1 MLQTSAIEPGTL
13 ALLKRLM
20 NVPEL
25 QGASL
30 VGGTALALK
39 FGHRKSI
46 DLDLFVNE
54 NFKQKEIEMAL
65 EREFGSEFVYEP
77 TKITFALFCM
87 IQSIKVDIVNYPHP
101 ILKPIELMEGI
112 SFYDN
117 ADISA
122 MKINAI
128 LGRGNKKDFFDLAEL
143 LKHYSLGQIMEW
155 HKKKYPNQMILISIP
170 NAITYFED
178 AEQSENPVSLNG
190 ETWESVKN
198 SIKKSVRDYL
208 A

>member
-77 TKITFALFCM
+77 TKITFAVFCM
-87 IQSIKVDIVNYPHP
+87 IQSIKVDIVNHPHP

-178 AEQSENPVSLNG
+178 AEQSENPLSLNG

-198 SIKKSVRDYL
+198 SIKKAVRDYL

>member
-77 TKITFALFCM
+77 TKITFAVFCM

-101 ILKPIELMEGI
+101 ILKAIELMEGI

-155 HKKKYPNQMILISIP
+155 YKRKYPNQMILISIP

-198 SIKKSVRDYL
+198 NIKKSVRDYL

>member
-77 TKITFALFCM
+77 TKITFAVFCM

-101 ILKPIELMEGI
+101 ILKAIELMEGI

-155 HKKKYPNQMILISIP
+155 YKKKYPNQMILISIP

-178 AEQSENPVSLNG
+178 AEQSENPLSLNG

-198 SIKKSVRDYL
+198 SIKKAVRDYL